1 MLLRDDETS
10 DFDFIEYIVIWLNEV
25 ESESK
30 KYNYSSDEKLDY
42 VLAKLQLIM
51 SPYEYA
57 KNEKLFIIVINGL
70 VKMGN
75 GEYKVKTNPH
85 KNEACCCN
93 CCTIL

>member
-75 GEYKVKTNPH
+75 GEYRVKTNPH
-85 KNEACCCN
+85 KNEACCC
-93 CCTIL
+93 TIL

>member
-1 MLLRDDETS
+1 MLLADNETN

-25 ESESK
+25 ERESEK
-30 KYNYSSDEKLDY
+30 FNYSSDEKLDY

-75 GEYKVKTNPH
+75 GHYKVKTNPH
-85 KNEACCCN
+85 KNEACCCI
-93 CCTIL
+93 IL

>member
-75 GEYKVKTNPH
+75 GEYRVKTNPH

>member
-75 GEYKVKTNPH
+75 GQYKVKTNPH